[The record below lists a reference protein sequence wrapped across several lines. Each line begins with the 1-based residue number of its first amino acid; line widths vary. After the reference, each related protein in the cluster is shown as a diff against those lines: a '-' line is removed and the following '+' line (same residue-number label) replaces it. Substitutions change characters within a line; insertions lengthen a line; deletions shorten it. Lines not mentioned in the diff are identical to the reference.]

1 VWADLLATVLSE
13 VAALDLL
20 EQSSCPVCGPIS

>member
-1 VWADLLATVLSE
+1 LGTILSE

-20 EQSSCPVCGPIS
+20 EQSACPVCGPIS